1 MYCATTHNVDWATF
15 NKYSTTEKAV
25 GVWIDGRTVY
35 QKTLSFGYIGIGE
48 TNKNHD
54 ISNLDHVIE
63 AQMVG
68 WLTNGHNTIFIPTL
82 ATTTNNSIT
91 AWVCYATYVKFFS
104 TVEANNVYMTMRYVK
119 TT

>member
-1 MYCATTHNVDWATF
+1 MDWTTF

-48 TNKNHD
+48 TNKNHG

-63 AQMVG
+63 AQIVG
-68 WLTNGHNTIFIPTL
+68 WLANGHNTIFIPTL

-91 AWVCYATYVKFFS
+91 AWVCYETYVKFFS

-119 TT
+119 TS